1 MDKCSSVCTIWFAD
15 WLIILKILKL
25 FLCMANH
32 KIMHPKPPPWCSSSV
47 LSMTHSD
54 CRGITSEFICNFIIN
69 KPYVHY
75 PINMILFKTQILFMN
90 SWLTI
95 KYSKFFCWWDG
106 KIFPL
111 SSLKLRFWDVLGC
124 LQYLL
129 ERLAI
134 TKYETNGALVEVTIE
149 VVVPSDLSSKTYILC
164 KVLQQNWIWV
174 KWPSNSR
181 LKSIS
186 IHPLIFLRNG
196 PLISLT
202 RSYESKA
209 VFDVN
214 HNASLFS
221 LSEDEAHSQ
230 KIKTVEEEQPQH
242 LTVPDSV
249 RFLQKEILLVLF
261 VIASNWTM
269 NKKCSKV
276 IKSMLDT

>member
-1 MDKCSSVCTIWFAD
+1 
-15 WLIILKILKL
+15 
-25 FLCMANH
+25 
-32 KIMHPKPPPWCSSSV
+32 
-47 LSMTHSD
+47 
-54 CRGITSEFICNFIIN
+54 
-69 KPYVHY
+69 
-75 PINMILFKTQILFMN
+75 
-90 SWLTI
+90 
-95 KYSKFFCWWDG
+95 
-106 KIFPL
+106 
-111 SSLKLRFWDVLGC
+111 LRFWDVLGC

-149 VVVPSDLSSKTYILC
+149 VVVPSDLSSKIYILC
-164 KVLQQNWIWV
+164 KVMLHNYIWV

-186 IHPLIFLRNG
+186 IRTDFSVQW

-209 VFDVN
+209 FFAVN

-230 KIKTVEEEQPQH
+230 KSKLERKNNLKD
-242 LTVPDSV
+242 LTVPNSV
-249 RFLQKEILLVLF
+249 RFWQKRTLFVLF
-261 VIASNWTM
+261 VIASSWTM

-276 IKSMLDT
+276 IKSMLGT

>member
-1 MDKCSSVCTIWFAD
+1 MLLVCAVNDPFR
-15 WLIILKILKL
+15 LQ
-25 FLCMANH
+25 
-32 KIMHPKPPPWCSSSV
+32 
-47 LSMTHSD
+47 
-54 CRGITSEFICNFIIN
+54 RYTSEFICNFCIN

-90 SWLTI
+90 SWLTV
-95 KYSKFFCWWDG
+95 KYFNFFGWWWDG
-106 KIFPL
+106 KIFPW
-111 SSLKLRFWDVLGC
+111 SRFKLRFWDVLWC

-129 ERLAI
+129 QRLAI

-149 VVVPSDLSSKTYILC
+149 VVVPSDLSSKIYILC
-164 KVLQQNWIWV
+164 KVLRQYWIWV

-186 IHPLIFLRNG
+186 IPTDFSVQW

-209 VFDVN
+209 VFAVN

-230 KIKTVEEEQPQH
+230 EIKTGEEEQPQ
-242 LTVPDSV
+242 TSYSS
-249 RFLQKEILLVLF
+249 QCCKILAKSLVLF
-261 VIASNWTM
+261 VIASSWTM

-276 IKSMLDT
+276 IKSMLGT